1 MLNSL
6 NVYYQFLNT
15 NKRKQVEFYETEEE
29 QLDALKRWWKENG
42 QSTIIGLIVGVAIIL
57 GWNYWQGHKKAQAEQ
72 ASALYGQLIQAISAD
87 KKESAEKIAERI
99 QEQYAKT
106 EYSAYSALLLAKL
119 KVQQGDLNKAKT
131 LLNTISL
138 EANKELSN
146 VAKIRLVRLMLANG
160 EYEQG
165 LALINDVDPATS
177 SSFSGNYDELVGDL
191 YVALDRLDQ
200 ARTSYQK
207 ALENGYKSPL
217 LQIKI
222 DDLTALEKV
231 AAQNSDSG
239 K

>member
-1 MLNSL
+1 
-6 NVYYQFLNT
+6 
-15 NKRKQVEFYETEEE
+15 
-29 QLDALKRWWKENG
+29 
-42 QSTIIGLIVGVAIIL
+42 
-57 GWNYWQGHKKAQAEQ
+57 
-72 ASALYGQLIQAISAD
+72 
-87 KKESAEKIAERI
+87 
-99 QEQYAKT
+99 
-106 EYSAYSALLLAKL
+106 
-119 KVQQGDLNKAKT
+119 
-131 LLNTISL
+131 
-138 EANKELSN
+138 
-146 VAKIRLVRLMLANG
+146 MLANG